1 MVSDDELCGGTDESV
16 VAGVVVAVFVGIG
29 VVGVGVAFELLE
41 VDMTAFG
48 AFGFGEIAV
57 VASFC
62 VFFASRFPPSL

>member
-29 VVGVGVAFELLE
+29 VVGVAFELFE
-41 VDMTAFG
+41 VDVTTFG
-48 AFGFGEIAV
+48 AFGFGEITV

-62 VFFASRFPPSL
+62 VLF